1 MREPGTCAPLTQTAD
16 RFLHVLNVNTVSL
29 AVTVRVCLPELR
41 KQRGTVVFVSSGAAV
56 GNYAAWPSYKYVLV
70 ADPVHRKLL

>member
-1 MREPGTCAPLTQTAD
+1 M
-16 RFLHVLNVNTVSL
+16 HVLNVNTVSL

-56 GNYAAWPSYKYVLV
+56 GNYAAWPSYKYVIV